1 MLQAGFA
8 REIITPARGV
18 GLDGY
23 FNARPNTGVLDDI
36 SVKAALFRD
45 GDTIGGIVTFEL
57 EALTEEFYRTLETR
71 LRQDG
76 CEYASNLIY
85 HAIHS
90 HTAPGCG
97 LDPQTPYFH
106 SLLERACAC
115 IRNAVAN
122 LREARLEY
130 ASQQG
135 NPFAFNRRYFMKNG
149 GVKTNPGK
157 LNPDIVKPE
166 GPVDD
171 TIAVLAVTDVADHRL
186 MGVLANLCNHSDTIG
201 GTLVSADWPGRLERC
216 VQNEL
221 GEDIPVVT
229 MVSPAGDINH
239 FDVNSSDPQD
249 SYAEAKRLGRGY
261 GEIVFRLLRQT
272 RPLAEATPL
281 RIASTVIALQKK
293 TISAAELADARK
305 TAAELAGTDL
315 THDITSEDLI
325 TNSPAIRLTV
335 ARKIIDFAEKESG
348 RTIPAT
354 VRVLKFGSALALV
367 GLPGEPF
374 TEIGLE
380 IKKQSSFPITLL
392 MGLSMGVVTYLPLRE
407 CYARGGYEPGLLCCS
422 VVPGMAEKLI
432 AEVVPLLRN

>member
-1 MLQAGFA
+1 
-8 REIITPARGV
+8 
-18 GLDGY
+18 
-23 FNARPNTGVLDDI
+23 
-36 SVKAALFRD
+36 
-45 GDTIGGIVTFEL
+45 
-57 EALTEEFYRTLETR
+57 
-71 LRQDG
+71 
-76 CEYASNLIY
+76 
-85 HAIHS
+85 
-90 HTAPGCG
+90 
-97 LDPQTPYFH
+97 
-106 SLLERACAC
+106 
-115 IRNAVAN
+115 
-122 LREARLEY
+122 
-130 ASQQG
+130 
-135 NPFAFNRRYFMKNG
+135 
-149 GVKTNPGK
+149 
-157 LNPDIVKPE
+157 
-166 GPVDD
+166 
-171 TIAVLAVTDVADHRL
+171 VLAVTDVADHRL

-216 VQNEL
+216 VQNAL

-272 RPLAEATPL
+272 RTLTEAMPL

-407 CYARGGYEPGLLCCS
+407 CYARGGYEPELLCCS